1 MPQLR
6 VHRMLHKQN
15 RRLGPKEGVWSYK
28 RKLRA
33 NQGDGTHDAGVCA
46 ASFQAEG
53 TAEVG

>member
-6 VHRMLHKQN
+6 IHRMLHKQN
-15 RRLGPKEGVWSYK
+15 LKLRRKEGVWSYK

-33 NQGDGTHDAGVCA
+33 NQESGMHDAGVWG

>member
-1 MPQLR
+1 
-6 VHRMLHKQN
+6 MLHKQN
-15 RRLGPKEGVWSYK
+15 LRLRRKEGVRSHK

-33 NQGDGTHDAGVCA
+33 NQGSGVHDAGVWG